1 MHAYTVEPLYV
12 PCDQEMIAA
21 DFYIPKT
28 NNKSAVIIMAHG
40 FAGLRQFKLIQ
51 YAQRFAQAG
60 YAVILFDYRYWGGST
75 GKPREMISINYQ
87 LSTINYQLSTINYQ
101 LSTINSQLED
111 WKTMIQY
118 ASTCKFI
125 DNRRIVLWG
134 TSLSGGYAL
143 SLASELKNIQAIM
156 VQIPYV
162 DGAETAKLYP
172 LQRYPQAL
180 KLSSQDYMGSKMGL
194 NPKRLPV
201 VDQYKLCFMPT
212 ADSYYGYLS
221 IVNPD
226 YYWSGEVPAR
236 VFFNLM
242 RYRPIQLVRQ
252 INIPVLF
259 IAAQHDSLIPI
270 ESSREAA
277 TNIAPFV
284 SYHEWDMK
292 HFDIYHGSWFEK
304 AVTTQLEFLHQHI
317 GVM

>member
-28 NNKSAVIIMAHG
+28 NNKSAVILMAHG

-75 GKPREMISINYQ
+75 GKPREMIS
-87 LSTINYQLSTINYQ
+87 
-101 LSTINSQLED
+101 INSQLED

-162 DGAETAKLYP
+162 DGVETAKLYP

-226 YYWSGEVPAR
+226 YYWSGEVLAR

>member
-51 YAQRFAQAG
+51 YAQRFVQAG

-75 GKPREMISINYQ
+75 GKPREMIS
-87 LSTINYQLSTINYQ
+87 
-101 LSTINSQLED
+101 INSQLED

>member
-75 GKPREMISINYQ
+75 GKPREMIS
-87 LSTINYQLSTINYQ
+87 
-101 LSTINSQLED
+101 INSQLED

-201 VDQYKLCFMPT
+201 VDQYKLCFMPI

>member
-21 DFYIPKT
+21 DFYLPKT

-75 GKPREMISINYQ
+75 GKPREMIS
-87 LSTINYQLSTINYQ
+87 
-101 LSTINSQLED
+101 INSQLED

>member
-75 GKPREMISINYQ
+75 GKPREIISINY
-87 LSTINYQLSTINYQ
+87 
-101 LSTINSQLED
+101 QLED

>member
-75 GKPREMISINYQ
+75 GKPREMIS
-87 LSTINYQLSTINYQ
+87 
-101 LSTINSQLED
+101 INSQLED

-259 IAAQHDSLIPI
+259 IAAQHDTLIPI

>member
-75 GKPREMISINYQ
+75 GKPREMIS
-87 LSTINYQLSTINYQ
+87 
-101 LSTINSQLED
+101 INSQLED

-259 IAAQHDSLIPI
+259 IAAKHDSLIPI

>member
-12 PCDQEMIAA
+12 PCDREMIAA

-75 GKPREMISINYQ
+75 GKPREMIS
-87 LSTINYQLSTINYQ
+87 
-101 LSTINSQLED
+101 INSQLED

>member
-75 GKPREMISINYQ
+75 GKPREMISIN
-87 LSTINYQLSTINYQ
+87 
-101 LSTINSQLED
+101 SQLED

-162 DGAETAKLYP
+162 DGAETAKLYS

>member
-60 YAVILFDYRYWGGST
+60 YAVILFDYRYWSGST
-75 GKPREMISINYQ
+75 GKPREMIS
-87 LSTINYQLSTINYQ
+87 
-101 LSTINSQLED
+101 INSQLED

>member
-28 NNKSAVIIMAHG
+28 NNKSAVILMAHG

-75 GKPREMISINYQ
+75 GKPREMIS
-87 LSTINYQLSTINYQ
+87 
-101 LSTINSQLED
+101 INSQLED

-284 SYHEWDMK
+284 SYHEWNMK

>member
-75 GKPREMISINYQ
+75 GKPREMISIN
-87 LSTINYQLSTINYQ
+87 
-101 LSTINSQLED
+101 SQLED

-118 ASTCKFI
+118 ASKCKFI

>member
-75 GKPREMISINYQ
+75 GKPREMIS
-87 LSTINYQLSTINYQ
+87 
-101 LSTINSQLED
+101 INSQLED

-317 GVM
+317 GVK

>member
-40 FAGLRQFKLIQ
+40 FAGLRQLKLIQ

-75 GKPREMISINYQ
+75 GKPREMIS
-87 LSTINYQLSTINYQ
+87 
-101 LSTINSQLED
+101 INSQLED

>member
-1 MHAYTVEPLYV
+1 
-12 PCDQEMIAA
+12 IAA

-75 GKPREMISINYQ
+75 GKPREMIS
-87 LSTINYQLSTINYQ
+87 
-101 LSTINSQLED
+101 INSQLED

>member
-87 LSTINYQLSTINYQ
+87 LSTIN
-101 LSTINSQLED
+101 SQLED

-180 KLSSQDYMGSKMGL
+180 KL
-194 NPKRLPV
+194 
-201 VDQYKLCFMPT
+201 
-212 ADSYYGYLS
+212 
-221 IVNPD
+221 
-226 YYWSGEVPAR
+226 
-236 VFFNLM
+236 
-242 RYRPIQLVRQ
+242 
-252 INIPVLF
+252 
-259 IAAQHDSLIPI
+259 
-270 ESSREAA
+270 
-277 TNIAPFV
+277 
-284 SYHEWDMK
+284 
-292 HFDIYHGSWFEK
+292 
-304 AVTTQLEFLHQHI
+304 
-317 GVM
+317 

>member
-75 GKPREMISINYQ
+75 GKPREMIS
-87 LSTINYQLSTINYQ
+87 
-101 LSTINSQLED
+101 INSQLED

-201 VDQYKLCFMPT
+201 IDQYKLCFMPT

>member
-75 GKPREMISINYQ
+75 GKPREMISIN
-87 LSTINYQLSTINYQ
+87 
-101 LSTINSQLED
+101 SQLED

-143 SLASELKNIQAIM
+143 SLASELKNNQAIM

>member
-75 GKPREMISINYQ
+75 GKPREMISIN
-87 LSTINYQLSTINYQ
+87 
-101 LSTINSQLED
+101 SQLED

-125 DNRRIVLWG
+125 NNRRIVLWG

>member
-75 GKPREMISINYQ
+75 GKPREMIS
-87 LSTINYQLSTINYQ
+87 
-101 LSTINSQLED
+101 INSQLED

-221 IVNPD
+221 IVNPG

>member
-75 GKPREMISINYQ
+75 GKPREMISIN
-87 LSTINYQLSTINYQ
+87 
-101 LSTINSQLED
+101 SQLED

-125 DNRRIVLWG
+125 DNRRIVLWR

-242 RYRPIQLVRQ
+242 RYRPIQLIRQ

>member
-75 GKPREMISINYQ
+75 GKPREMIS
-87 LSTINYQLSTINYQ
+87 
-101 LSTINSQLED
+101 INSQLED

-304 AVTTQLEFLHQHI
+304 AVTTQL
-317 GVM
+317 

>member
-28 NNKSAVIIMAHG
+28 NNKSAVILMAHG

-75 GKPREMISINYQ
+75 GKPREMIS
-87 LSTINYQLSTINYQ
+87 
-101 LSTINSQLED
+101 INSQLED

-277 TNIAPFV
+277 TDIAPFV

>member
-1 MHAYTVEPLYV
+1 
-12 PCDQEMIAA
+12 MIAA

-75 GKPREMISINYQ
+75 GKPREMIS
-87 LSTINYQLSTINYQ
+87 
-101 LSTINSQLED
+101 INSQLED

-194 NPKRLPV
+194 NPRRLPV

>member
-75 GKPREMISINYQ
+75 GKPREMISIN
-87 LSTINYQLSTINYQ
+87 
-101 LSTINSQLED
+101 SQLED

-143 SLASELKNIQAIM
+143 SLASELKN
-156 VQIPYV
+156 
-162 DGAETAKLYP
+162 
-172 LQRYPQAL
+172 
-180 KLSSQDYMGSKMGL
+180 
-194 NPKRLPV
+194 
-201 VDQYKLCFMPT
+201 
-212 ADSYYGYLS
+212 
-221 IVNPD
+221 
-226 YYWSGEVPAR
+226 
-236 VFFNLM
+236 
-242 RYRPIQLVRQ
+242 
-252 INIPVLF
+252 
-259 IAAQHDSLIPI
+259 
-270 ESSREAA
+270 
-277 TNIAPFV
+277 
-284 SYHEWDMK
+284 
-292 HFDIYHGSWFEK
+292 
-304 AVTTQLEFLHQHI
+304 
-317 GVM
+317 

>member
-1 MHAYTVEPLYV
+1 MHAYTVEPLYI

-75 GKPREMISINYQ
+75 GKPREMIS
-87 LSTINYQLSTINYQ
+87 
-101 LSTINSQLED
+101 INSQLED

>member
-75 GKPREMISINYQ
+75 GKPREMIS
-87 LSTINYQLSTINYQ
+87 
-101 LSTINSQLED
+101 INSQLED

-292 HFDIYHGSWFEK
+292 NFDIYHGSWFEK

>member
-75 GKPREMISINYQ
+75 GKPREMISIN
-87 LSTINYQLSTINYQ
+87 
-101 LSTINSQLED
+101 SQLED

-134 TSLSGGYAL
+134 TSLSWGYAL

-226 YYWSGEVPAR
+226 YYWSGEVPTR

>member
-75 GKPREMISINYQ
+75 GKPREMISIN
-87 LSTINYQLSTINYQ
+87 
-101 LSTINSQLED
+101 SQLED

-118 ASTCKFI
+118 ASTCKFK

>member
-21 DFYIPKT
+21 DFYIPKI

-75 GKPREMISINYQ
+75 GKPREMIS
-87 LSTINYQLSTINYQ
+87 
-101 LSTINSQLED
+101 INSQLED

-242 RYRPIQLVRQ
+242 RYRPIQLIRQ

>member
-75 GKPREMISINYQ
+75 GKPREMISIN
-87 LSTINYQLSTINYQ
+87 
-101 LSTINSQLED
+101 SQLED

-143 SLASELKNIQAIM
+143 SLASELKNIQDIM

>member
-87 LSTINYQLSTINYQ
+87 LSTINYQLSTINY
-101 LSTINSQLED
+101 QLED